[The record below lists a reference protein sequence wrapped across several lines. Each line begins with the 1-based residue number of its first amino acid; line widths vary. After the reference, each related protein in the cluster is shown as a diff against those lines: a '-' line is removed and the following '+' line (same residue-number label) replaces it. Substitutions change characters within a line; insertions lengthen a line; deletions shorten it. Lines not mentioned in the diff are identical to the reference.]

1 MTSQIVP
8 GANQQFH
15 QTPLFWGGQK
25 SPPQCCLQADFPT
38 GNLNLFYG
46 VGRLET
52 ANRVKL
58 KTLGIFSG
66 CILQPRKVEF
76 RHVLKLFFS
85 NCRPLGW
92 NSTQVIVTPKI
103 GGFFGRPKKKLKEIK
118 KSFNTWQ
125 LQPFPESETTGE
137 TIRIRWNNDD
147 TLLRL
152 WSPWPRSSPWTAGTS
167 QGVWAKHPSIRGQRT
182 NGPTC
187 HVPPK
192 REGAEVSS
200 ERAE

>member
-103 GGFFGRPKKKLKEIK
+103 GGFFGRPKKKTKGDK
-118 KSFNTWQ
+118 KKASTHDSSSHFLRAKQ
-125 LQPFPESETTGE
+125 RVKRFESGETTM
-137 TIRIRWNNDD
+137 TPCYACDRHD
-147 TLLRL
+147 
-152 WSPWPRSSPWTAGTS
+152 
-167 QGVWAKHPSIRGQRT
+167 QGVVPGLLAPPKGSEQNIHPSVA
-182 NGPTC
+182 NGPTDQ
-187 HVPPK
+187 HVMSHLNEK
-192 REGAEVSS
+192 VLK
-200 ERAE
+200 